1 MERSSTGL
9 DANVAGTLCYALG
22 LITGLVFL
30 LIEQKSPYVRFHA
43 MQSLITFGV
52 LTVASVV
59 SSFLPGIGGLIGML
73 ISLLTLGLWVYCMV
87 KAWQGERFLLPV
99 VGEEAAKQADRM
111 GL

>member
-9 DANVAGTLCYALG
+9 AANVAATLCYALG

-30 LIEQKSPYVRFHA
+30 LIEQKSPFVRFHA

-52 LTVASVV
+52 LTIASVV
-59 SSFLPGIGGLIGML
+59 ASFLPGIGGFIGLIV
-73 ISLLTLGLWVYCMV
+73 SLLTFVLWIYCII
-87 KAWQGERFLLPV
+87 KAWQGERFLLPI
-99 VGEEAAKQADRM
+99 VGDEAAKQAERM

>member
-9 DANVAGTLCYALG
+9 AANVAGALCYALG

-43 MQSLITFGV
+43 MQSLIAFGV

-59 SSFLPGIGGLIGML
+59 ASFLPGIGGLIGML

-87 KAWQGERFLLPV
+87 KAWQGERFLLPI